1 MKKTVLITGTNSG
14 IGKEAAIQLLQNGCH
29 VIACCRNKEKAEKVI
44 EEIKKESNS
53 NDIRL
58 IIMDM
63 SSLKSIKVA
72 SESILKEYSNIDVLI
87 HNAADFDISRKNI
100 EYSEDGIEKVFA
112 TNHLGPVYLTDILLP
127 IIPKTN
133 NSRIITVASQGL
145 MMHPFLKINFDDIE
159 FKNSKYSV
167 EKAYYQS
174 KLAQIMY
181 TYWLSEKLKEQNIC
195 VNSVWVTNVKIDI
208 SRYPNLTDFQKKL
221 YNMKSKF
228 SITASEM
235 AKTYVA
241 IALSDSFKDITGKVV
256 DKDLKFINTNSYS
269 KNKENIDRLMN
280 LTYQYLKNI

>member
-1 MKKTVLITGTNSG
+1 MKKTVLITGANSG
-14 IGKEAAIQLLQNGCH
+14 IGKEATIQLLQNGCH
-29 VIACCRNKEKAEKVI
+29 VIACCRNKEK
-44 EEIKKESNS
+44 
-53 NDIRL
+53 
-58 IIMDM
+58 
-63 SSLKSIKVA
+63 
-72 SESILKEYSNIDVLI
+72 
-87 HNAADFDISRKNI
+87 
-100 EYSEDGIEKVFA
+100 
-112 TNHLGPVYLTDILLP
+112 
-127 IIPKTN
+127 
-133 NSRIITVASQGL
+133 
-145 MMHPFLKINFDDIE
+145 
-159 FKNSKYSV
+159 V

-228 SITASEM
+228 SIAASEM

-280 LTYQYLKNI
+280 LTYQYLKNK